1 MKKIV
6 LCLSMAL
13 LLLTGCSGE
22 KYPDFLTENSWG
34 YDNKRC
40 AESLYFGEDG
50 EFVYSE
56 ACGSPVGN
64 YDAYDEYKYDEKNQ
78 TITLIPCEGSSAKE
92 IVKIFHY
99 DEASL
104 MLQIG
109 GKVKEFYAENNVPD
123 VEDRFLDDIEGYS
136 GYNAICKIEDG
147 QIYVGSSEFDGD
159 AQSEE
164 VFRPY
169 KMAQK
174 ITFESLSVKTVY
186 KGDTE
191 NSTFDHSKLTQ
202 KEVESDLENQFQVG
216 FVWYNEDIEVTK
228 VLFYGTTEVYE

>member
-1 MKKIV
+1 MKKILMLLVV
-6 LCLSMAL
+6 LTLI
-13 LLLTGCSGE
+13 LTGCGGNKHPE
-22 KYPDFLTENSWG
+22 FLTEKSWE
-34 YDNKRC
+34 YDNKIC
-40 AESLYFGEDG
+40 AESISFGEDG
-50 EFVYSE
+50 EFIYSE

-64 YDAYDEYKYDEKNQ
+64 YDVYDEYSYDEKTQ
-78 TITLIPCEGSSAKE
+78 TITLVPCEGNSDKE
-92 IVKIFHY
+92 LVKVLHY

-147 QIYVGSSEFDGD
+147 QIYVGPSEFDGD

-164 VFRPY
+164 VFRLY

-202 KEVESDLENQFQVG
+202 KEVESDLENQFQIG
-216 FVWYNEDIEVTK
+216 FVWYNEDLEVTK

>member
-1 MKKIV
+1 MKKLVMCAV
-6 LCLSMAL
+6 LCLFVLA
-13 LLLTGCSGE
+13 GCSDNRH
-22 KYPDFLTENSWG
+22 PDFLTENNWG
-34 YDNKRC
+34 YDNKKC
-40 AESLYFGEDG
+40 AESIYFGEDG
-50 EFVYSE
+50 EFIYSE

-64 YDAYDEYKYDEKNQ
+64 YDVYDEYAYDEKTQ
-78 TITLIPCEGSSAKE
+78 TITLVPCEGNSDKE
-92 IVKIFHY
+92 LVKVLHY

-147 QIYVGSSEFDGD
+147 QIYVGPSEFDGD

-202 KEVESDLENQFQVG
+202 KEVESDLENQFQIG
-216 FVWYNEDIEVTK
+216 FVWYNEDLEVTK